1 MNGSNQVNIQL
12 LLQYIPF
19 LFICCVSGLLCT
31 DKIFTEEQD
40 MIYSKKVLITYCS
53 KNDTVFATS
62 IQQCN
67 QIQGEH
73 I

>member
-1 MNGSNQVNIQL
+1 M
-12 LLQYIPF
+12 
-19 LFICCVSGLLCT
+19 LCFWPPCT
-31 DKIFTEEQD
+31 NKIFREEQD

-67 QIQGEH
+67 QTQGEH